1 MSSNVRKIM
10 HFDTE
15 EWFYGQKAYVAVV
28 KANHEN
34 IAKQYFSKFGTLALL
49 PLIKIYNIIQLFFAL
64 IQHQCRQLK
73 SLNQEFNLSLDLKD
87 IELGSGFE
95 LQTCQS

>member
-1 MSSNVRKIM
+1 MNSNVRKLM

-28 KANHEN
+28 KANHKN

-49 PLIKIYNIIQLFFAL
+49 PL
-64 IQHQCRQLK
+64 
-73 SLNQEFNLSLDLKD
+73 
-87 IELGSGFE
+87 
-95 LQTCQS
+95 

>member
-28 KANHEN
+28 KAEHEN
-34 IAKQYFSKFGTLALL
+34 IAKQYFSKFTMLYFL
-49 PLIKIYNIIQLFFAL
+49 LIKIYNITQLFCVL
-64 IQHQCRQLK
+64 IQHQMQQL
-73 SLNQEFNLSLDLKD
+73 S
-87 IELGSGFE
+87 
-95 LQTCQS
+95 